1 VSDEHYKVLLA
12 NADKDEL
19 RALGELVEAAGHE
32 VVALAITSAEAGNA
46 IIEHS
51 PSMAMILVEGD
62 EDHALELMVEIRSF
76 ADIPLVILARSISDD
91 SLRRAADQA
100 MEILHVPGTPE
111 TVARVVEVAA
121 KRYEERRGMER
132 QLGEMDSILE
142 RRSAIEQ
149 AKGILME
156 RHAIDQEGA
165 FAMLRSHSQRN
176 GRKLI
181 DVAAAVV
188 ESHLLLLPGPRQ
200 QPPATS
206 IRPERLLVR
215 PLERLGR

>member
-1 VSDEHYKVLLA
+1 VSEERYKVLLA
-12 NADKDEL
+12 NADEDEL

-121 KRYEERRGMER
+121 KRYKERRGMER

-156 RHAIDQEGA
+156 RHGVDGIAA
-165 FAMLRSHSQRN
+165 FTMLREHARSNQLRVA
-176 GRKLI
+176 
-181 DVAAAVV
+181 DVAASIITARD
-188 ESHLLLLPGPRQ
+188 LLSEEAS
-200 QPPATS
+200 PA
-206 IRPERLLVR
+206 
-215 PLERLGR
+215 GAAK

>member
-12 NADKDEL
+12 NADEDEL

-121 KRYEERRGMER
+121 KRYKERRGMER

-156 RHAIDQEGA
+156 RHGVDGIAA
-165 FAMLRSHSQRN
+165 FTMLREHARSNQLRVA
-176 GRKLI
+176 
-181 DVAAAVV
+181 DVAASIITARD
-188 ESHLLLLPGPRQ
+188 LLSEEAS
-200 QPPATS
+200 PA
-206 IRPERLLVR
+206 
-215 PLERLGR
+215 GAAK